1 MVVHIVMF
9 RFKEGR
15 KEEAPALR
23 AALESLPGLIEEIE
37 FYEVGINEVESAR
50 SFDMSLYSKF
60 ASYEAM
66 QRYQA
71 HAAHQ
76 AVLKQLLDA
85 SETIHAVDYTI

>member
-1 MVVHIVMF
+1 MLVHIVVF
-9 RFKEGR
+9 RFKEDR
-15 KEEAPALR
+15 KGEMKALR

-37 FYEVGINEVESAR
+37 FYEVGLNEVESAR

-60 ASYEAM
+60 TSYESM

-85 SETIHAVDYTI
+85 SEQIYAVDYTL